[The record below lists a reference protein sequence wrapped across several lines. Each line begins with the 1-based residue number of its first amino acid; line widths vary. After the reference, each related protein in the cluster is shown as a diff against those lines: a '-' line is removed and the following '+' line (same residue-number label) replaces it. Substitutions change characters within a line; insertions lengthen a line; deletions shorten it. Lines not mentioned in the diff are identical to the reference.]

1 MNARASENY
10 LAISSKSVRY
20 IGDDF
25 FLGPNLVSFN
35 RAVIPLFELSFLT
48 KSQKGGILIFDRGL
62 RYVDVFLHE
71 SGFQENRAFFS
82 IFLYSL
88 ILPVNKY
95 HLGPG
100 FQVIQHK
107 NIISFTINIAL
118 NFPNNRDFVIYLL
131 FTPIY
136 QQYNL
141 YKNICFK
148 KRDRTTM
155 KKSRASYFTF
165 YVKKRRL
172 SCNVRSSVLCT

>member
-1 MNARASENY
+1 MTGREPEKRIKHRERCTLASRIIWNRHGHECSRIWKLSGNFIKKCQIY
-10 LAISSKSVRY
+10 WGRL
-20 IGDDF
+20 F
-25 FLGPNLVSFN
+25 FGPNLVSFN

-100 FQVIQHK
+100 FQVIQLQHWS
-107 NIISFTINIAL
+107 NIKI
-118 NFPNNRDFVIYLL
+118 
-131 FTPIY
+131 
-136 QQYNL
+136 
-141 YKNICFK
+141 
-148 KRDRTTM
+148 
-155 KKSRASYFTF
+155 
-165 YVKKRRL
+165 
-172 SCNVRSSVLCT
+172 